1 MEERNAVIFDL
12 DGIIVDT
19 ARYHYIAWR
28 KMANDL
34 GFDISLDQ
42 NEQLKGVSRVHS
54 LEQILGWG
62 GVQVNPNEFEN
73 LMTAKNTHYLEL
85 ISNLSQEDL
94 LPGVKSVLDY
104 LSQNDIPFA
113 LGSASKN
120 ARPILRGLGISERFK
135 AVVDGTDVSK
145 AKPDPEVFLIAAKKL
160 GKDPSQCVV
169 FEDAQAGV
177 EAANRAGMLSVAVGD
192 AEVLKNADYVFSS
205 FAEISTE
212 FIQEIIRK

>member
-1 MEERNAVIFDL
+1 MSEPKAVIFDL

-62 GVQVNPNEFEN
+62 KVEVTPKEFED
-73 LMTAKNTHYLEL
+73 LMSAKNTHYLEL
-85 ISNLSQEDL
+85 ISNLSEGDL
-94 LPGVKSVLDY
+94 LPGVKPVLDY
-104 LSQNDIPFA
+104 LSENKIPFA
-113 LGSASKN
+113 LGSASRN
-120 ARPILRGLGISERFK
+120 ARPILKGLGIADRFK

-145 AKPDPEVFLIAAKKL
+145 AKPDPEVFLIAADKL
-160 GKDPSQCVV
+160 GKVPSQCVV

-192 AEVLKNADYVFSS
+192 VEVLKAADYVFSS
-205 FAEISTE
+205 FAEISME
-212 FIQEIIRK
+212 FIEEIIRK